1 MHEWLMDIIFD
12 LTEVQQ
18 ALIMFGSMLL
28 MIVLAVPIPIAV
40 AIGTAIGYFMMDLNL
55 VQVALSMY
63 TGVEP
68 FPLVTVPLFV
78 FAGSLM
84 EQGGMAKRI
93 VDMAQSMIG
102 NYTGSLG
109 LVAVLGCAF
118 FAALSGSGP
127 ATTAAIGA
135 VMIPSMIKQRYD
147 PAMGGAIAAAGGA
160 LGSLIPPSNLMIIYG
175 IVAEQSIPRLF
186 LAGFI
191 PGFIATAMLMFTVY
205 LIAKRHNYTGVGEEF
220 SWGRVRQSMFDG
232 KWAILAPFIILGG
245 IYSGAFTPTEAASVA
260 VFYALLIGG
269 VVYRELTLKKIF
281 VCLKVTA
288 MISGAVLII
297 VGPAKAFG
305 ELMSLLSVPDMIGEA
320 LSDVTESPFLLL
332 MIISVILIITGMFL
346 ESIAQIILLTPLLLP
361 IVQALGIDPIVFG
374 IVMVISCEVGFL
386 TPPVG
391 ANLFV
396 AARITNLGIDKIS
409 VAVLVFVSA
418 FPEIV
423 TWLPDLMYNTPR

>member
-1 MHEWLMDIIFD
+1 MHDMLMDIIFE
-12 LTEVQQ
+12 LSEAQQ
-18 ALIMFGSMLL
+18 ALIMFGSMVL
-28 MIVLAVPIPIAV
+28 MIVLAIPIPIAV

-84 EQGGMAKRI
+84 EQGGMARRI
-93 VDMAQSMIG
+93 VNMAQSMIG

-135 VMIPSMIKQRYD
+135 VMIPSMIKQKWD

-191 PGFIATAMLMFTVY
+191 PGFVATALLMFTVY
-205 LIAKRHNYTGVGEEF
+205 IIAKKRNYVGDGAEF
-220 SWGRVRQSMFDG
+220 SWSSRVDSQGFEEWINRLLVNGTYPVLPWLAFSTLGAIIAESENDLETRKNIIAVSAIVFLVSITLSFSSQ
-232 KWAILAPFIILGG
+232 KPWALTEGDAVLTFFPATTFFI
-245 IYSGAFTPTEAASVA
+245 F
-260 VFYALLIGG
+260 
-269 VVYRELTLKKIF
+269 
-281 VCLKVTA
+281 VTA
-288 MISGAVLII
+288 MFVLI
-297 VGPAKAFG
+297 AY
-305 ELMSLLSVPDMIGEA
+305 E
-320 LSDVTESPFLLL
+320 LLL
-332 MIISVILIITGMFL
+332 NNSNNEHINLNFL
-346 ESIAQIILLTPLLLP
+346 EASGRLTLTIYVLHFAILGVAAEYMMDQPRLSIAEAFAVTFAHTLIWIPL
-361 IVQALGIDPIVFG
+361 
-374 IVMVISCEVGFL
+374 
-386 TPPVG
+386 
-391 ANLFV
+391 ANLHQ
-396 AARITNLGIDKIS
+396 RYCPKIS
-409 VAVLVFVSA
+409 LEELLRRVS
-418 FPEIV
+418 
-423 TWLPDLMYNTPR
+423 N

>member
-1 MHEWLMDIIFD
+1 MHDLLMDFIFD
-12 LTEVQQ
+12 LSEGQQ
-18 ALIMFGSMLL
+18 ALIMFGSMIL

-55 VQVALSMY
+55 VQVVLSMY

-84 EQGGMAKRI
+84 EQGGMARRI
-93 VDMAQSMIG
+93 VNMAQSMIG

-135 VMIPSMIKQRYD
+135 VMIPSMIKQRWD

-191 PGFIATAMLMFTVY
+191 PGFFATALLMLTVY
-205 LIAKRHNYTGVGEEF
+205 IIAKRRNYVGDGSIF
-220 SWGRVRQSMFDG
+220 SWGEVGRTVADG

-260 VFYALLIGG
+260 VFYALLVGG
-269 VVYRELTLKKIF
+269 VIYRELTIKKIL

-320 LSDVTESPFLLL
+320 LSGVTESPFLLL
-332 MIISVILIITGMFL
+332 MIIAVILIITGMFL
-346 ESIAQIILLTPLLLP
+346 ESIAQIILLTPLT
-361 IVQALGIDPIVFG
+361 ITYCNGAWYRSHCVRYCDGD
-374 IVMVISCEVGFL
+374 FL
-386 TPPVG
+386 
-391 ANLFV
+391 
-396 AARITNLGIDKIS
+396 
-409 VAVLVFVSA
+409 
-418 FPEIV
+418 
-423 TWLPDLMYNTPR
+423 